1 MSAISTV
8 TVMTLRT
15 RIASSTADASTT
27 PIAGTMDAAAPGAL
41 GTAYGPTSGPGRAG
55 GSDGRSR
62 PGGRG
67 SPPGRGRRRVRAGGR
82 VAEVA
87 EGVVRRRGDALFP
100 TVPSPEPYGEP
111 ETSEAP
117 GRVSSPVPPPGVR
130 ERLVAGIRDR
140 TPLWVQTRCG
150 LEPRTLA
157 ALTVV
162 LLVAAGLAGGYF
174 WMGRPEPVRAPEL
187 VRAAPATVAPKGRA
201 GAEPEPEAR
210 QEVGS
215 PATPPVPPPAP
226 PVPLASSGT
235 KVVVVDVGGKVRRPG
250 VLTLPAGSRVE
261 DALQAAGGVRSGA
274 DLTGVN
280 RARVLS
286 DGEQVLVDVPG
297 AQAGGPGPGSG
308 GSAGGAGGGGVPGA
322 PVSLNTAT
330 VEQLDTLPGV
340 GPVLAQHIVDHRTEH
355 GGFRSVSELR
365 EVSGIG
371 ERRFADLEPLV
382 RP

>member
-1 MSAISTV
+1 MEV
-8 TVMTLRT
+8 
-15 RIASSTADASTT
+15 
-27 PIAGTMDAAAPGAL
+27 
-41 GTAYGPTSGPGRAG
+41 
-55 GSDGRSR
+55 
-62 PGGRG
+62 PGGG
-67 SPPGRGRRRVRAGGR
+67 
-82 VAEVA
+82 
-87 EGVVRRRGDALFP
+87 VRRRGDALFP
-100 TVPSPEPYGEP
+100 TAPPSEAEAYAEP
-111 ETSEAP
+111 EASEAEEVPEAP
-117 GRVSSPVPPPGVR
+117 GRVAPPLSPPRTR

-174 WMGRPEPVRAPEL
+174 WMGRPEPVHAPEL
-187 VRAAPATVAPKGRA
+187 VRAAPATVAPAGRA
-201 GAEPEPEAR
+201 GPEVREEA
-210 QEVGS
+210 GPL
-215 PATPPVPPPAP
+215 PAVAPVPSAP
-226 PVPLASSGT
+226 PASSGA
-235 KVVVVDVGGKVRRPG
+235 KVVVDVGGKVLRPG
-250 VLTLPAGSRVE
+250 VLTLPAGARVA
-261 DALQAAGGVRSGA
+261 DALRAAGGVRSGA
-274 DLTGVN
+274 DLTGIN

-297 AQAGGPGPGSG
+297 VQVGGPGPGG
-308 GSAGGAGGGGVPGA
+308 GGGAGGAGGGGAPGT

-340 GPVLAQHIVDHRTEH
+340 GPVLAQHIIDHRTEH